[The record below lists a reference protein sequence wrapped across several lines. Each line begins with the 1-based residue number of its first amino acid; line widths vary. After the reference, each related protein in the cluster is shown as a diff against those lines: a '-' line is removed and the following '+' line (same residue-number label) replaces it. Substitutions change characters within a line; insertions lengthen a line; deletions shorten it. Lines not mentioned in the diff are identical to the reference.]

1 MAIVEQ
7 LKKEAVGQ
15 KIIATEFYKK
25 ERTALFVIKAK
36 QKLALTFKYHPH
48 HHGLFLVPISKLS
61 LDTREKPWP
70 IFAIKEALIKDVA
83 QVGFDRA
90 IRLTVE
96 YDGSI
101 KTILIEAIGTNG
113 NIWLLGKD
121 DKIEA
126 TLRKKDY
133 REGES
138 YRLDPI
144 PGKLDPL
151 NLSVEKLKEVALGFE
166 GEYIKPFLEKKI
178 LGFSHTLSK
187 ECLKRS
193 QLDFTELTSMSDS
206 DWHTLIDTINNIEDS
221 FANAESGY
229 LYNLGGKYETYPFK
243 LSTVDDQPEKF
254 KTLSLA
260 LMAMSERKQEDI
272 SRDSEEKTITTAVKK
287 AYKKLQ
293 KRYENITKDIE
304 SAQNYEDYKKFGELL
319 QINFDKLK
327 KGLDAIELEDV
338 YTSQK
343 ITIKLDPALSPNENA
358 ENYFRKH
365 RKGREGLDLL
375 LRRQQ
380 ITKDEIDEL
389 KKIVDDLENDFSS
402 AQKRYQVEISALL
415 PKEGVKSEAFERLPY
430 KEYQLSTGLTIYV
443 GRDGSDNDRTTFDYA
458 RPYELWFHTQQCP
471 GSHVVMKFPNK
482 NFEPSKLEIE
492 ETAAI
497 AAFHS
502 KARNDSLVP
511 VIYTERKYVRKPRKA
526 KPGLVTVEREKSVM
540 VVPTEPPRT
549 TDR

>member
-7 LKKEAVGQ
+7 LKREALGQ

-25 ERTALFVIKAK
+25 ERTALLVIKAK
-36 QKLALTFKYHPH
+36 QKLALSFKYHPH
-48 HHGLFLVPISKLS
+48 HHGLFLVPISKINLE
-61 LDTREKPWP
+61 TREKPWP
-70 IFAIKEALIKDVA
+70 IFGIKEALIKDVA

-96 YDGSI
+96 YDGAV
-101 KTILIEAIGTNG
+101 KTILLEAIGTNG
-113 NIWLLGKD
+113 NIWLLGEND
-121 DKIEA
+121 TIEA
-126 TLRKKDY
+126 TLRNKDY
-133 REGES
+133 AEGER
-138 YRLDPI
+138 YFLEPL
-144 PGKLDPL
+144 PGKFNPFELTVPA
-151 NLSVEKLKEVALGFE
+151 LKEAAASFE
-166 GEYIKPFLEKKI
+166 GDYIKLFLEKKI

-187 ECLKRS
+187 ECLKRTN
-193 QLDFTELTSMSDS
+193 LDFTELADMTDE
-206 DWHTLIDTINNIEDS
+206 DWLKLISTIEAITQL
-221 FANAESGY
+221 FANSETGY

-243 LSTVDDQPEKF
+243 LSTVDEQPEKF
-254 KTLSLA
+254 KSFSLA

-272 SRDSEEKTITTAVKK
+272 SRDSEEKTITSAVNK
-287 AYKKLQ
+287 AYKKMR
-293 KRYENITKDIE
+293 KRLENITKDIE
-304 SAQNYEDYKKFGELL
+304 NAQNYEDYKKFGELL

-327 KGLDAIELEDV
+327 KGMEQIELEDV
-338 YTSQK
+338 YTGEK
-343 ITIKLDPALSPNENA
+343 ITITLDPALTPHENS

-375 LRRQQ
+375 LRRRQ
-380 ITKDEIDEL
+380 ITNDELEEL
-389 KKIVDDLENDFSS
+389 KKILDQLENDFES
-402 AQKRYQVEISALL
+402 AQKKYRSEIAALL
-415 PKEGVKSEAFERLPY
+415 PKEGVKSESFERLPY

-482 NFEPSKLEIE
+482 NFEPSKIEIE

-540 VVPTEPPRT
+540 VVPTEPNKT
-549 TDR
+549 SDR